1 MSEVQSCPMAKV
13 GNILLF
19 TDGTEFSEGAIRTA
33 LKLASRC
40 SSTLFV
46 MGFVFEN
53 TDGETYL
60 PREVDKM
67 ADGVSQYISYV
78 KERAAALN
86 LDCQIILS
94 YGDTPQQ
101 SIVEHVQKNQIDLL
115 VIGRRGYKG
124 LLKFLAGEVAADIIG
139 RVTCKVLVVPRGA
152 TLEGKTVLVG
162 IDGSKHSESAAKEA
176 VEVAK
181 RLKGNLIVLFSI
193 HSEDERKYARYHVDM
208 TAKMSTEGGVD
219 AETLVPT
226 GRSYKM
232 MLEVADEK
240 GVDMIVV
247 GSYGVS
253 GFKKLLKGS
262 ATEKLIEQAK
272 CPVLVVNAGE

>member
-1 MSEVQSCPMAKV
+1 MSEVQSCPMAKA

-33 LKLASRC
+33 LTLASRC

-46 MGFVFEN
+46 MGFVYEN
-53 TDGETYL
+53 YEIETYL
-60 PREVDKM
+60 PREVDTES
-67 ADGVSQYISYV
+67 VSQYLSSV

-86 LDCQIILS
+86 LDCRIILS

-101 SIVEHVQKNQIDLL
+101 GIVEHVQKNQIDLL

>member
-1 MSEVQSCPMAKV
+1 MSEVQSCPMAKA

-33 LKLASRC
+33 LTLASRC

-46 MGFVFEN
+46 MGFVYEN
-53 TDGETYL
+53 YERETYL
-60 PREVDKM
+60 PREVDTES
-67 ADGVSQYISYV
+67 VSQYISSV

-86 LDCQIILS
+86 LDCQLILS
-94 YGDTPQQ
+94 YGDAPKEG
-101 SIVEHVQKNQIDLL
+101 IVEHVQKNQIDLL

-124 LLKFLAGEVAADIIG
+124 LLRIITGEEVASDVIG
-139 RVTCKVLVVPRGA
+139 HVTCKVLVVPKGS

-208 TAKMSTEGGVD
+208 TANMSKEGGVD
-219 AETLVPT
+219 AETLIPT
-226 GRSYKM
+226 GKAYKM
-232 MLEVADEK
+232 IMEAADEK
-240 GVDMIVV
+240 RADMIVV
-247 GSYGVS
+247 GSYGKS

-262 ATEKLIEQAK
+262 ATEKLIEEAN